1 MDINLHSL
9 PGIVDKRAK
18 IKGRG
23 IGSGAGVKSGRGT
36 TRHQSARTTIPLH
49 FEGGQNR
56 MVKKF
61 PLLRG
66 KDRNPSYT
74 MEPIVI
80 NVEKLNRFS
89 ANDVIDVDA
98 LVKARMVDDKAYEVG
113 VKILAQ
119 GKLEKAL
126 QVALPMSKT
135 AREKIEKAGGKV
147 IEA

>member
-1 MDINLHSL
+1 MLQLHTL
-9 PGIVDKRAK
+9 PSIVDQKKKRL
-18 IKGRG
+18 GRG
-23 IGSGAGVKSGRGT
+23 LGSGAGSKSGRGT

-66 KDRNPSYT
+66 KTRNNAIGLKPY
-74 MEPIVI
+74 VI
-80 NVEKLNRFS
+80 NLGQLNSFD
-89 ANDVIDVDA
+89 ANDVIDLDA
-98 LVKARMVDDKAYEVG
+98 LVKARMVVEKAYKAG
-113 VKILAQ
+113 VKILSD

-126 QVALPMSKT
+126 QVALPVSKK
-135 AREKIEKAGGKV
+135 AQEKIEKAGGKV